1 MAEWNVSSDP
11 RVLEQKSPRRS
22 PAQWLRQNSLKLA
35 VGIGIIEAIVAWQAG
50 YKLLL
55 PLVAIL
61 VVFAYLWARKRVP
74 QSVRRPLWIVT
85 MSQVVAAIILPA
97 IVGAFL
103 LFAIVAAGLLIVM
116 ALVLLGDLRR
126 T

>member
-11 RVLEQKSPRRS
+11 RVLEQKPGRS
-22 PAQWLRQNSLKLA
+22 PSRWLRQNSLKIA
-35 VGIGIIEAIVAWQAG
+35 VVVGIAEAIVAWQAG
-50 YKLLL
+50 YKLFL
-55 PLVAIL
+55 PLIAIL
-61 VVFAYLWARKRVP
+61 VVFGYLWARKRVP

-85 MSQVVAAIILPA
+85 MSQVIAAIILPA
-97 IVGAFL
+97 IIGAFL
-103 LFAIVAAGLLIVM
+103 LFAIVAAGVLVVM